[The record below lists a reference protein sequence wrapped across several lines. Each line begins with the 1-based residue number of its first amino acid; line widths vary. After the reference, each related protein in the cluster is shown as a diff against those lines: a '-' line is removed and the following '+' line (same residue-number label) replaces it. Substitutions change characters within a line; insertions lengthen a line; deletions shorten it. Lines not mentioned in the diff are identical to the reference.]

1 MKKRTLATFAA
12 AFGFATLVAIAVRA
26 DDLEAL
32 SGKWVAER
40 TDGQG
45 RASKQ
50 VLEIKK
56 EKFTFKVMR
65 DGDQV
70 ALYAKGEIKAEQL
83 GPFKMARFYNIQGG
97 RSDSDLQPVD
107 DDRTVIYT
115 LGDNELT
122 MASNFDKERSE
133 PATVTKYTKAAASDE
148 AKTLVIDKIVMHTT
162 PQTAEWYLC
171 FEATVGDV
179 TKRFNIPNKTYEK
192 DEVTIPTELAL
203 ANVRKDQSCKFA
215 MKLDDVAG
223 DECSD
228 EMDNKSTGSFSVT
241 ESGSQDFRPEDHWRY
256 TIYWHL
262 K

>member
-1 MKKRTLATFAA
+1 MFALL
-12 AFGFATLVAIAVRA
+12 AFGALPVAA
-26 DDLEAL
+26 DELEAL

-40 TDGQG
+40 SDSQG
-45 RASKQ
+45 RTAKQ
-50 VLEIKK
+50 IIEIKK
-56 EKFTFKVMR
+56 DKFTFKVLS

-70 ALYAKGEIKAEQL
+70 ALYAKGDVKAEQL
-83 GPFKMARFYNIQGG
+83 GPFKAARFYNIQGG
-97 RSDSDLQPVD
+97 RSDSDLQPVE

-122 MASNFDKERSE
+122 VAANFDKERAE
-133 PATVTKYTKAAASDE
+133 PANATKYTKAAAGDE

-171 FEATVGDV
+171 FEATVGDA

-192 DEVTIPTELAL
+192 DEVTIQTDLAIP
-203 ANVRKDQSCKFA
+203 NVRKDQTCKFV

-228 EMDNKSTGSFSVT
+228 EEDNKSTGSFAVT
-241 ESGSQDFRPEDHWRY
+241 DSGSQAFKPEDHWRY
-256 TIYWHL
+256 TVYWHL